1 MKTEPAKNKNPNLW
15 RDFFSDPERWLDA
28 LFIFV
33 PIVFFLAFTRQ
44 AATAIFITAALGII
58 PLAGILGEATDALA
72 HRAGARIGALLN
84 ATFGNAAE
92 LIITIAAIRAGLI
105 EVVKASI
112 TGSIIGNIL
121 LVLGLSALV
130 GGLKNGFQRFGRR
143 SASVSVTMMAIAVI
157 GLVIPAL
164 FAQAISTRDHFAV
177 EYLSIGVAIALMLG
191 YALTLIFSFTSPLP
205 PLSGEGNRKS
215 SQASLGANSG
225 QASDA
230 SSRGFASSRGGSPGT
245 LDPANARDDAKG
257 RMRKA
262 IKFLDAPDDAAP
274 RNDWTEGEV
283 EASDHARWSTRRA
296 LVVLA
301 VSVILIAALSEILID
316 AIEPVIR
323 EHGLTE
329 FFVGVIV
336 VPIIGNAAEH
346 LVAVEMA
353 LKNKMEL
360 ALGIALG
367 SSMQIALFVAPL
379 LVFVSLLAGNPM
391 SLVFNPFE
399 LAALA
404 ASVIVAALI
413 SLDGESNW
421 LEGAQLLIVYV
432 ILALA
437 FFYLPS

>member
-1 MKTEPAKNKNPNLW
+1 MW
-15 RDFFSDPERWLDA
+15 RDFFSGPERWLDA

-33 PIVFFLAFTRQ
+33 PIALFLALTRQ
-44 AATAIFITAALGII
+44 PATAIFITAALGII
-58 PLAGILGEATDALA
+58 PLAGILGEATDVLA
-72 HRAGARIGALLN
+72 HRAGAHPGALLN

-121 LVLGLSALV
+121 LVLGLSVLV

-143 SASVSVTMMAIAVI
+143 SASASVTMMAIAVI

-164 FAQAISTRDHFAV
+164 FAQAISSRDHFGV
-177 EYLSIGVAIALMLG
+177 EYLSIGVAVALMLG
-191 YALTLIFSFTSPLP
+191 YALSLVFAFTTPREKTP
-205 PLSGEGNRKS
+205 
-215 SQASLGANSG
+215 
-225 QASDA
+225 
-230 SSRGFASSRGGSPGT
+230 
-245 LDPANARDDAKG
+245 NAIREV
-257 RMRKA
+257 
-262 IKFLDAPDDAAP
+262 AAP
-274 RNDWTEGEV
+274 
-283 EASDHARWSTRRA
+283 DHARWSTRRA
-296 LVVLA
+296 LAVLA
-301 VSVILIAALSEILID
+301 VSVIFIAALSEILID

-329 FFVGVIV
+329 LFVGVIV

-353 LKNKMEL
+353 LKDRMEL

-379 LVFVSLLAGNPM
+379 LVFVSLLAGYPM

-413 SLDGESNW
+413 ALDGESNW

-432 ILALA
+432 ILVLA
-437 FFYLPS
+437 FFYLPA

>member
-1 MKTEPAKNKNPNLW
+1 MKQRSL
-15 RDFFSDPERWLDA
+15 RRFFSISLRWIDA
-28 LFIFV
+28 LFVFV
-33 PIVFFLAFTRQ
+33 PLALVLAFTHQ
-44 AATAIFITAALGII
+44 SETAIFITAALGII
-58 PLAGILGEATDALA
+58 PLAGLLGEATDALA
-72 HRAGARIGALLN
+72 HHAGARIGALLN

-92 LIITIAAIRAGLI
+92 LIITIVAIRAGLI

-121 LVLGLSALV
+121 LVLGLSVLV

-143 SASVSVTMMAIAVI
+143 SASVSVTMMAIAII
-157 GLVIPAL
+157 GLAIPAV
-164 FAQAISTRDHFAV
+164 FAQAIETRNHFGI
-177 EYLSIGVAIALMLG
+177 EYLSMGVAIALILG
-191 YALTLIFSFTSPLP
+191 YALSLIFTFSIPSEKTPTALADETQP
-205 PLSGEGNRKS
+205 EHMK
-215 SQASLGANSG
+215 
-225 QASDA
+225 
-230 SSRGFASSRGGSPGT
+230 
-245 LDPANARDDAKG
+245 
-257 RMRKA
+257 
-262 IKFLDAPDDAAP
+262 
-274 RNDWTEGEV
+274 
-283 EASDHARWSTRRA
+283 WSTRRA

-301 VSVILIAALSEILID
+301 VSVIFIAALSEILVD
-316 AIEPVIR
+316 ALEPVIR
-323 EHGLTE
+323 QHGLTE
-329 FFVGVIV
+329 LFVGVIV

-353 LKNKMEL
+353 LKNRMEL

-413 SLDGESNW
+413 ALDGESNW

-432 ILALA
+432 ILVLA
-437 FFYLPS
+437 FFYLPA